1 MSNLYKKNLQSIVSY
16 FNVSKACTS
25 CLGLELEHFL
35 AYDDMSPAPYFG
47 EHGVLE
53 VMNELKPHFKNLYYV
68 DGSFLGMYNDDYSIS
83 LEPAAQFE
91 ISVSPHTTINA
102 IKKAYDD
109 FLSIL
114 QPILDNNGLH
124 LETYGYRP
132 SGSAHELPLIPKK
145 RYEYMD
151 RYFKTSGSCGINMMR
166 GTASTQVSIDFIN
179 EWDFVRKYRFA
190 YMLMPALKLITDN
203 TSIFE
208 NEKNNTPLKRTYI
221 WRNTD
226 NDRCEPPVDLFDEG
240 FGFASYA
247 KYLMNVPLICMPD
260 GESLSYVGDKTGAEL
275 FENRLLTTNDIEHIM
290 SMVFPDV
297 RLKRYIEI
305 RGADSLPIDLALG
318 YTALIKALFYSCG
331 TIDKYLREY
340 KVTRCDIIAAEDS
353 LMAHG
358 KNGFIYGVPADRF
371 IHILFDDAADNLSGG
386 ELPYLN
392 NLRAFYESK

>member
-1 MSNLYKKNLQSIVSY
+1 MSTLYKENLQAIISY
-16 FNVSKACTS
+16 FNVPKACAS

-53 VMNELKPHFKNLYYV
+53 VMNELKPHFNKLYYV
-68 DGSFLGMYNDDYSIS
+68 DGSFLGMYNDEYSIS
-83 LEPAAQFE
+83 LEPSAQFE
-91 ISVSPHTTINA
+91 ISVSPYTTIES
-102 IKKAYDD
+102 IKKTYND
-109 FLSIL
+109 FLRL
-114 QPILDNNGLH
+114 VQPALDKNGLH
-124 LETYGYRP
+124 IETFGYRP
-132 SGSAHELPLIPKK
+132 AGSVQNLPLIPKK

-151 RYFKTSGSCGINMMR
+151 RFFKTSGSCGINMMR
-166 GTASTQVSIDFIN
+166 GTASTQVSIDFVN

-190 YMLMPALKLITDN
+190 YLIMPALKFITDN
-203 TSIFE
+203 TPVFE
-208 NEKNNTPLKRTYI
+208 NNKNTTPLKRTYI

-226 NDRCEPPVDLFDEG
+226 DSRCEPPADIFDDA
-240 FGFASYA
+240 FGFSSYA
-247 KYLMNVPLICMPD
+247 DYLMNVPLICIPD
-260 GESLSYVGDKTGAEL
+260 GKSLSYVGDKTAAEIFRDKPL
-275 FENRLLTTNDIEHIM
+275 SSADIEHIM

-305 RGADSLPIDLALG
+305 RGADALPIEQALG

-340 KVTRCDIIAAEDS
+340 KIMRSDIIASEDS

-358 KNGFIYGVPADRF
+358 KNGFIYGVPADDF
-371 IHILFDDAADNLSGG
+371 IHILFNDAAGNISDS

-392 NLRAFYESK
+392 CLKAFYETK